1 MRLKLTR
8 KAGLPQA
15 GLSARSALKIIMTQS
30 VSSTVLLSVD
40 GMGCGS
46 CVAKIEKTAKAVE
59 GVSTVSVDLAKK
71 QASIGFSAPADAAAI
86 AKAIDAAGYETKILG

>member
-1 MRLKLTR
+1 
-8 KAGLPQA
+8 
-15 GLSARSALKIIMTQS
+15 MTQS

-71 QASIGFSAPADAAAI
+71 QASIGFSAPANAETI